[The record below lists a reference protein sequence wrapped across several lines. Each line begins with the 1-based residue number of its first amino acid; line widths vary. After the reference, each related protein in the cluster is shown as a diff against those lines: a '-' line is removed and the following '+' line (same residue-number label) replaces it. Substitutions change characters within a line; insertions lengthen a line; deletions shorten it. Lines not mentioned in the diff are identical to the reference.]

1 MPPATVTSAAEAF
14 LACASVTVE
23 RMTKKGLRA
32 FDSRAAVLALDVT
45 TYDAGSRLTVVLR
58 HTVPAVR
65 PDDVLTGLRQVAL
78 LDAGAPLVRR
88 LAQGPY
94 DEATGAIGDPL
105 SG

>member
-1 MPPATVTSAAEAF
+1 
-14 LACASVTVE
+14 
-23 RMTKKGLRA
+23 MTKKGLRA

-45 TYDAGSRLTVVLR
+45 TCDVGSRLTVVLR

-65 PDDVLTGLRQVAL
+65 PDDVLTGLRQVGGL
-78 LDAGAPLVRR
+78 EDAGAPLVRR